1 MKRQALKSKQLGVTL
16 IELMVAITIGLI
28 IISGVLQLYASSTK
42 TQLVQDG
49 VSRLQENARFLFARL
64 SQDLSQTGFVGCF
77 NFDSGRIAYHLA
89 EDAGAG
95 EIYHFDQPVDAI
107 NGNGP
112 LGTDTLIFRRAS
124 AAAAMPLVNRSE
136 QDEPLWVDPDHGN
149 YGPLEQFQVVMVTD
163 CSRASVFMISN
174 DPNTSDGE
182 IKHEMGIAS
191 PEGQSNT
198 ENRLD
203 NAYGSGDGEYPKGGS
218 VAYLY
223 AGTSGGSS
231 YSVGDSAAAG
241 AGEGCSAATPEFCA
255 LFKNDQE
262 LVQGVEDFQVEFGWT
277 NAAGNLRYDEP
288 SLAVDWNAVDRI
300 KITVTLNSVEATPS
314 PQGARLNTKT
324 FVKTI
329 VVRNQFI

>member
-16 IELMVAITIGLI
+16 IELMVAITIGII

-77 NFDSGRIAYHLA
+77 NFDSGRIVYFLA
-89 EDAGAG
+89 EDTGVG
-95 EIYHFDQPVDAI
+95 EIYRFDQPVDAI

-112 LGTDTLIFRRAS
+112 LGTDTLIFRSAS
-124 AAAAMPLVNRSE
+124 AAAAMPLIARSKP
-136 QDEPLWVDPDHGN
+136 QEPLRVDPGHGN

-163 CSRASVFMISN
+163 CSKAAVFMISN
-174 DPNTSDGE
+174 DPTTSNGVIE
-182 IKHEMGIAS
+182 HEMGIAS
-191 PEGQSNT
+191 PEGQANT
-198 ENRLD
+198 SDDMEST
-203 NAYGSGDGEYPKGGS
+203 YGSGEGSYPKGGS

-241 AGEGCSAATPEFCA
+241 AGEACSAATPEFCA
-255 LFKNDQE
+255 LFKGDQE
-262 LVQGVEDFQVEFGWT
+262 LVQGVEYFQVEFGWT

-288 SLAVDWNAVDRI
+288 SLAVDWNTVDRI